1 MRRLIDRLPWR
12 GRGNAAEATLLLAA
26 ATLVV
31 PVVLFAGASWLA
43 WGDVRQAAEERLQRS
58 LDLLYANARSEFE
71 TYRLVAANV
80 ALLVGDR
87 DAEAIRA
94 DEPRLHQSLGRLLR
108 SLPQVDDIRVID
120 RDGVPLVAAQ
130 VSPLPP
136 AVSHADRSY
145 FVALRDG
152 AERRFVSERLRDR
165 LRDIDYF
172 QYAER
177 RPPEGP
183 FDGVITVG
191 VTPQY
196 FSRQFEQ
203 ASELPLSAALLVRAD
218 GAVLVRYP
226 KVEGEAVRLAPDG
239 GLMRAI
245 AAAPNA
251 GSYTIERSAI
261 DGVGRMAAYRKLPD
275 LPVYV
280 VLSYATAAIREAWID
295 RMASHLVF
303 GVPATL
309 ALFLL
314 ALVAARRAREQAE
327 TLERL
332 HAEQARRAIAEDSL
346 RQSQKLTAI
355 GELAAG
361 IAHDFNNLLTAIGG
375 AVEMMG
381 RRVPQPPPD
390 FTRFLE
396 LARTAVARAATLT
409 QRLLAFSRQQPL
421 QIDTVDANRLVA
433 GMSELLRGTLGERIE
448 VETVLAGGLWRA
460 RADAAQLESTVLNLA
475 INGRDA
481 MPKGGTLTIETANA
495 HLDDAYAAANSEV
508 SAGQY
513 VLVAVSDTGIGMDP
527 ETIARAFEPFFT
539 TKQRG
544 QGTGL
549 GLSMAFGYAKQIGG
563 HLKIYSEV
571 GHGTTVKLYIPRG
584 GDDAPAE
591 PEPARAAAA
600 VAAGRGPTVL
610 VVEDDAAV
618 RDFAVT
624 ACRDLGCTVH
634 QAGDAAEALAVLR
647 AEPAIELLFTD
658 IGLPGDMNGRAL
670 AAAATALRPGLAVLY
685 TTGYTAN
692 AIVHHGVLDPGVQ
705 FIGKPFSLAALAA
718 KLKAMGYG
726 G

>member
-1 MRRLIDRLPWR
+1 MWRLIDRLPLKSR
-12 GRGNAAEATLLLAA
+12 AGAAETTLLLAV

-31 PVVLFAGASWLA
+31 PLLLFIGASWLS
-43 WGDVRQAAEERLQRS
+43 WHDERRQAEDRLQRG

-71 TYRLVAANV
+71 TYGLVAANV

-87 DAEAIRA
+87 DAAAIRA
-94 DEPRLHQSLGRLLR
+94 DEPRLHEHLKGLVET
-108 SLPQVDDIRVID
+108 LPQIDDIRVID
-120 RDGVPLVAAQ
+120 RDGVPLVAAA
-130 VSPLPP
+130 VSPVPP
-136 AVSHADRSY
+136 GISHADRSY
-145 FVALRDG
+145 FIALRDG
-152 AERRFVSERLRDR
+152 AERRIVSERLRDR
-165 LRDIDYF
+165 LRDVDYF
-172 QYAER
+172 QYAVR
-177 RPPEGP
+177 RPPTGP
-183 FDGVITVG
+183 FDGLITFG
-191 VTPQY
+191 ITPDY
-196 FSRQFEQ
+196 FARQFAQ
-203 ASELPLSAALLVRAD
+203 AGALPRSAAVLARAD
-218 GAVLVRYP
+218 GSILVRYP
-226 KVEGEAVRLAPDG
+226 AAETFTRLPADSVFMRVTAAHPEAG
-239 GLMRAI
+239 MYE
-245 AAAPNA
+245 
-251 GSYTIERSAI
+251 SERSAV
-261 DGVGRMAAYRKLPD
+261 DGMGRLVAYRKIPGV
-275 LPVYV
+275 PVYV
-280 VLSYATAAIREAWID
+280 LLSFATATIRDAWID

-309 ALFLL
+309 MLFLL

-327 TLERL
+327 TLARL
-332 HAEQARRAIAEDSL
+332 HAEQARRAVAEDSL

-421 QIDTVDANRLVA
+421 QIDTIDVNRLVA
-433 GMSELLRGTLGERIE
+433 SMSELMRGTLGERIV

-460 RADAAQLESTVLNLA
+460 RADAAQLESTILNLA

-508 SAGQY
+508 RAGQY
-513 VLVAVSDTGIGMDP
+513 VLVAVSDTGIGMAPD
-527 ETIARAFEPFFT
+527 TIARAFEPFFT

-549 GLSMAFGYAKQIGG
+549 GLSMAFGYARQIGG
-563 HLKIYSEV
+563 HIKIYSEV
-571 GHGTTVKLYIPRG
+571 GHGTTVKLYVPRG
-584 GDDAPAE
+584 GEDGPVEAE
-591 PEPARAAAA
+591 PPRPVPA
-600 VAAGRGPTVL
+600 VAERRGPTVL
-610 VVEDDAAV
+610 VVEDDPAV

-634 QAGDAAEALAVLR
+634 QAGDATEALAVLR

-658 IGLPGDMNGRAL
+658 VGLPGDMNGRAL
-670 AAAATALRPGLAVLY
+670 AAAATAQRPGLAVLY

-692 AIVHHGVLDPGVQ
+692 AIVHHGVLDPGVH
-705 FIGKPFSLAALAA
+705 FLGKPFSIAALAA
-718 KLKAMGYG
+718 KLRAMGYG
-726 G
+726 D